1 MIQLV
6 TDRTHADV
14 LLGTEKGC
22 YGAADLNRVEQVVAE
37 LASVAKDVDIPGE
50 FVVKTD
56 WGFPGEFSKDSWPTF
71 AQMQRYLD
79 NVYRLCNGVAL
90 AKDLPVS
97 MENLTWEGANQIERS
112 LEQAYIRIQSI
123 LQTFQFSGEVFAGE
137 ESFI

>member
-1 MIQLV
+1 MQLV
-6 TDRTHADV
+6 TDRTQADV
-14 LLGTEKGC
+14 LMGTEKGH
-22 YGAADLNRVEQVVAE
+22 YGPKDLNRVEQVVAE
-37 LASVAKDVDIPGE
+37 LASVAKDLDIPGE

-56 WGFPGEFSKDSWPTF
+56 WALPEEFLRDNWPT
-71 AQMQRYLD
+71 ATQMQRYLD
-79 NVYRLCNGVAL
+79 NIYRLCNAVAL

-123 LQTFQFSGEVFAGE
+123 LQTFQFSGEIFAGE